1 MKNMGREKE
10 KQKICAQ
17 KKYLEREKEEKYMHK
32 EKGEEKKHVYREN
45 NKRNK
50 LNE

>member
-32 EKGEEKKHVYREN
+32 EKGEEKNTYIEKIIKEIN
-45 NKRNK
+45 
-50 LNE
+50 